1 MRVVV
6 LFPSWGSDSHY
17 VSLISPRSDP
27 SYVFLPMCSTWA
39 FSEDDLAKGT
49 QDRELPS
56 RDFYQ
61 EGPMLITKNLDAP
74 DETRSFEH
82 GELTSVSL
90 GGVTFARA
98 AFRPGWRRSTDI
110 KPLVGTDSC
119 QVSHQAIVIS
129 GCLMVKMDTG
139 EERELAAGDAH
150 VVGPGHCAWVVG
162 DEPCVI
168 LDFTTESQKSS
179 GPMSQSTSGSASGA
193 SAGVPTHVAACPC
206 GVTFQIES
214 DEALD
219 HLVAAVQ
226 EHALG
231 SHDHQVTR
239 EHILGELRSPSV
251 A

>member
-1 MRVVV
+1 
-6 LFPSWGSDSHY
+6 
-17 VSLISPRSDP
+17 
-27 SYVFLPMCSTWA
+27 
-39 FSEDDLAKGT
+39 
-49 QDRELPS
+49 
-56 RDFYQ
+56 
-61 EGPMLITKNLDAP
+61 MLLTKNLDAP
-74 DETRSFEH
+74 DETRNFEH

-98 AFRPGWRRSTDI
+98 EFRPGWRWSKDL

-129 GCLMVKMDTG
+129 GRLRVKMDTG

-150 VVGPGHCAWVVG
+150 VVDPGHDAWVVG

-168 LDFTTESQKSS
+168 LDFTAESQKSS
-179 GPMSQSTSGSASGA
+179 ESTSECTSGA
-193 SAGVPTHVAACPC
+193 SEGVPTRVAACPC

-231 SHDHQVTR
+231 SHDHLVTR
-239 EHILGELRSPSV
+239 EHILVELKSPSV
-251 A
+251 ARA